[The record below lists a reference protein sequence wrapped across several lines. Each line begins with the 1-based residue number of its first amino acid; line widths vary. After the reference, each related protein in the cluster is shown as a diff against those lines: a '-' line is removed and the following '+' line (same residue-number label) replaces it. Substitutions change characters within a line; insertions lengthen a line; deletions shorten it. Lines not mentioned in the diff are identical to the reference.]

1 MKKLRTYSS
10 PSFKFVEVL
19 TEHHNCDIT
28 RISQRPI
35 AVGGGGDEGGAY
47 DADAAIFR
55 QGIWDEDIEH

>member
-1 MKKLRTYSS
+1 MKKLRIYSS

-35 AVGGGGDEGGAY
+35 AAGGGDDEVD